1 MTSSVVCSKNY
12 LLATVNLTSHCYI
25 LRKFFEATKRCIS
38 CVYSRLSSYYSG
50 SAFIIT
56 NIRHAK
62 KHNKQGLC
70 VCVCVWMCVGVS
82 LLLCCLDRIESVH
95 FSKYPVGKLINK
107 YNSKGTILFMNSPCF
122 LTTLH
127 NNSPLCPTW
136 HFVEGKY
143 VPSLQSS
150 QVTNKH

>member
-1 MTSSVVCSKNY
+1 MIASFTSTRGIVMTSCVVCSKNY

-62 KHNKQGLC
+62 KTQQTRC
-70 VCVCVWMCVGVS
+70 VCVYVGGGMWRGGVN
-82 LLLCCLDRIESVH
+82 IIV
-95 FSKYPVGKLINK
+95 
-107 YNSKGTILFMNSPCF
+107 LFR
-122 LTTLH
+122 
-127 NNSPLCPTW
+127 
-136 HFVEGKY
+136 
-143 VPSLQSS
+143 
-150 QVTNKH
+150 